1 LLDFTMKR
9 LDGSEQSL
17 TDYRGK
23 VLMIVNVAS
32 ECGNTAQYA
41 DLQKLYAQYQPRGFE
56 VLGFPANNFGAQE
69 PGSDAEIARFCD
81 VNYHVT
87 FPMFSKISV
96 KGNDAHPLYVE
107 ITSLPQPVGG
117 PVTWNFQKYLV
128 DRDGNVVAKFSPETE
143 PDDPRVVAK
152 LQELLG

>member
-1 LLDFTMKR
+1 MLDFTMKR
-9 LDGSEQSL
+9 LDGTEQLL

-23 VLMIVNVAS
+23 VLMMVNVAS
-32 ECGNTAQYA
+32 ECGNTPQYA

-96 KGNDAHPLYVE
+96 KGNDVHPLYAE

-117 PVTWNFQKYLV
+117 PVRSGSVTSSRN
-128 DRDGNVVAKFSPETE
+128 DRCRT
-143 PDDPRVVAK
+143 R
-152 LQELLG
+152 Q